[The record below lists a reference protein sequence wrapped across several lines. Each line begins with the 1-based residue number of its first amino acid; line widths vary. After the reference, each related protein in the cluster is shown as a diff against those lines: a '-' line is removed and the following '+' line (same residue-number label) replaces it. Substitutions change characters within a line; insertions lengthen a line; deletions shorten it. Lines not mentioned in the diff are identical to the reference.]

1 MTELQTFI
9 LIGAAVFIG
18 MLAFAVIY
26 KLVEV
31 SAARRWPATTGK
43 ILSSGI
49 AARRKPSSPHGNDVA
64 NYPEVIYE
72 YRVGGRRYRGER
84 LSIGETAGNFGVEET
99 LARYPAGATVTV
111 YYNPAN
117 PAEAV
122 LERDLP
128 PQFARGITYAFMIFL
143 GGAAILLF
151 SVTNVPKLLAEV
163 LPRPAHALFV
173 TLAGGCGL
181 FALSLALVLHRQ
193 VAAARRWPATRGEIV
208 STTLP
213 ASREFGGSRGGTK
226 HGAQLVY
233 TYTVAGR
240 RYTGNRLAF
249 GGRMSWWA
257 PWQPQE
263 QNENDPEGRAVQV
276 YYDPHNP
283 GEAVLERR
291 AIGITWLWI
300 VGIGLLALATLV
312 GGLW

>member
-1 MTELQTFI
+1 MAEFQTFI

-18 MLAFAVIY
+18 VLTFAVIY
-26 KLVEV
+26 KLAEV

-49 AARRKPSSPHGNDVA
+49 AARRKPSQPRGDSVA
-64 NYPEVIYE
+64 NYPEVVYE

-84 LSIGETAGNFGVEET
+84 VSIGEAAGNFGVEET
-99 LARYPAGATVTV
+99 LARYPAGAAVQV

-122 LERDLP
+122 LERELP
-128 PQFARGITYAFMIFL
+128 PQFARGITYASLIFL

-181 FALSLALVLHRQ
+181 FVLSFALVLHRQ
-193 VAAARRWPATRGEIV
+193 VAAARHWPATRGEIV
-208 STTLP
+208 AAGI
-213 ASREFGGSRGGTK
+213 ASRREFSHGRWSTQ
-226 HGAQLVY
+226 HGAYLVY
-233 TYTVAGR
+233 TYTVEGQ
-240 RYTGNRLAF
+240 RYTGDRLAF
-249 GGRMSWWA
+249 GGRISWSA
-257 PWQPQE
+257 LGLAQRQIE
-263 QNENDPEGRAVQV
+263 QYSEGSEVQV
-276 YYDPHNP
+276 FYDPHNP

-312 GGLW
+312 GGL

>member
-1 MTELQTFI
+1 MAELQTFI
-9 LIGAAVFIG
+9 LIGAAMFTGV
-18 MLAFAVIY
+18 LAFAVVY

-31 SAARRWPATTGK
+31 SAARRWPVTTGK

-49 AARRKPSSPHGNDVA
+49 AARRKPSQPHGDRVA
-64 NYPEVIYE
+64 NYPQVVYE

-84 LSIGETAGNFGVEET
+84 LSIGEAVGNFGVEET
-99 LARYPAGATVTV
+99 LARYPAGAAVQV

-122 LERDLP
+122 LERELP
-128 PQFARGITYAFMIFL
+128 PQFAKGITYAFLIFL

-151 SVTNVPKLLAEV
+151 SVTNVPKLLAGV

-181 FALSLALVLHRQ
+181 FVLTLALVLHRQ

-208 STTLP
+208 SATLP
-213 ASREFGGSRGGTK
+213 ASREFGGSKGSTQQ
-226 HGAQLVY
+226 GAQLVY

-257 PWQPQE
+257 PGQPQE
-263 QNENDPEGRAVQV
+263 QSENDSEGRAVQV
-276 YYDPHNP
+276 CYDPRNP

-291 AIGITWLWI
+291 AIGITLLWI
-300 VGIGLLALATLV
+300 VGLGLLALAAVV
-312 GGLW
+312 GGL